1 MRKSHVLAATTF
13 AAVLTTF
20 LTGCGAS
27 ASMKAPASPGY
38 ANAGAQAY
46 PGGAAD
52 SYSKASS
59 ESMDSDAPVPMS
71 APPPA
76 TAGGAAPAPRSA
88 QPAAYHPPASAPATV
103 TSSPT
108 AGKTT
113 TATTTTNKENGKDAS
128 NPAVLIMYTGSL
140 TMTIDESAVSGAIDK
155 MVDIAEGFGG
165 HLAGRTNTTV
175 TIKVPSGRFRD
186 ALSEMEKLGMVT
198 NRSVVAEDVSE
209 EYKDAEVRLANMKA
223 TRTRIQEF
231 LAKAANIN
239 DMLTLEQQLERVSL
253 EIDRIEGRMRF
264 LRERT
269 ALSTITVNVTPKP
282 KPVPILAKDP
292 DPPPPPPPP
301 PPPQPP
307 TAIELPVKWLDQL
320 GSDRLT
326 QVKK

>member
-1 MRKSHVLAATTF
+1 MRKIHVLAATTF
-13 AAVLTTF
+13 AGLLFT

-27 ASMKAPASPGY
+27 GASMKPPSAPSYAEAAPAY
-38 ANAGAQAY
+38 
-46 PGGAAD
+46 GGASVDAD
-52 SYSKASS
+52 
-59 ESMDSDAPVPMS
+59 DAPMTAS

-76 TAGGAAPAPRSA
+76 AAGGAAPRAPVTPASYHPQA
-88 QPAAYHPPASAPATV
+88 ANATPPPAPAASKSSGAAAS
-103 TSSPT
+103 
-108 AGKTT
+108 G
-113 TATTTTNKENGKDAS
+113 NKEANKDAS
-128 NPAVLIMYTGSL
+128 NPAVLIMYTGALS
-140 TMTIDESAVSGAIDK
+140 MTIDEAAVPGAIDK
-155 MVDIAEGFGG
+155 MVDIAENFGG

-175 TIKVPSGRFRD
+175 TVKVPSGRFRD
-186 ALSEMEKLGMVT
+186 ALAEMEKLGMVT
-198 NRSVVAEDVSE
+198 NRSVSAEDVSE

-231 LAKAANIN
+231 LAKAANVN

-269 ALSTITVNVTPKP
+269 ALSTITVSVTPKP

-320 GSDRLT
+320 GSDRLM